1 MKAIIISIIISLLL
15 IGSAFMLKTSNE
27 REFAEGASVDTVS
40 VEDGVQMIEIDAK
53 GGYFPRITK
62 AKAGIP
68 TVLKVAT
75 NGTFDCSAALTI
87 PSLEYRKNLPPSG
100 TTEIEVPPQEA
111 GTKLQGLCSMGMYN
125 FSVQFE

>member
-15 IGSAFMLKTSNE
+15 IGSAFMLKGSNE
-27 REFAEGASVDTVS
+27 RELAEGASVDNVS
-40 VEDGVQMIEIDAK
+40 VEDGVQVIEIDAK

-100 TTEIEVPPQEA
+100 TTEIGVPPQEVGA
-111 GTKLQGLCSMGMYN
+111 KLQGLCSMGMYN